1 MRLRLLSTFA
11 LLIAVTAGFTNAAAD
26 SPPVP
31 TDPSKVKPLQVGT
44 AAPPFDVRTATGEP
58 MHFDP
63 KSLRKPAVL
72 IFYRGG
78 WCPYCNAHL
87 GELRKAEQELISIGY
102 DVLFLSAD
110 RPEMLRPS
118 LKEKDLNYTLLS
130 DAQMNAAR
138 AFGIAFRV
146 DDATVQKYK
155 QYNIDLEAASGATHH
170 ELPVP
175 AIFIIDRSGVIRFA
189 HWDPD
194 YKVRMKGEEI
204 LTAARAA
211 IGKSQQQQ

>member
-1 MRLRLLSTFA
+1 MSLRRLSAFVLV
-11 LLIAVTAGFTNAAAD
+11 IAVAAGIVNAAAAD
-26 SPPVP
+26 SPSVP
-31 TDPSKVKPLQVGT
+31 TDPSNVKPLQPGA
-44 AAPPFDVRTATGEP
+44 AAPAFDVRTATGEP
-58 MHFDP
+58 FHFAP

-87 GELRKAEQELISIGY
+87 GELRKAERDLISMGY

-110 RPEMLRPS
+110 RPEVLRPS

-146 DDATVQKYK
+146 DAATVQKYK

-175 AIFIIDRSGVIRFA
+175 AVFIIDRNGVIRFA
-189 HWDPD
+189 QWDPD
-194 YKVRMKGEEI
+194 YKVRMKGEAI
-204 LTAARAA
+204 LTAARDA
-211 IGKSQQQQ
+211 IGKS

>member
-1 MRLRLLSTFA
+1 MRLRLLSTFV
-11 LLIAVTAGFTNAAAD
+11 LVIAVTAGIMNAAAD
-26 SPPVP
+26 SPAVP
-31 TDPSKVKPLQVGT
+31 TDPSKVKPLQVGA
-44 AAPPFDVRTATGEP
+44 AAPAFEVHTATGEP
-58 MHFDP
+58 FHFDP
-63 KSLRKPAVL
+63 TSLRKPAVL

-87 GELRKAEQELISIGY
+87 GELRKAERELISMGY

-110 RPEMLRPS
+110 RPEGLRPS

-146 DDATVQKYK
+146 DDATVKKYK

-175 AIFIIDRSGVIRFA
+175 AVFIIDRNGVIRFA

-204 LTAARAA
+204 LTAARDA
-211 IGKSQQQQ
+211 IGKS

>member
-1 MRLRLLSTFA
+1 MHLRRLSAFVLV
-11 LLIAVTAGFTNAAAD
+11 IAVAAGIVNAVAD

-31 TDPSKVKPLQVGT
+31 IDPSKVKPLQSGA
-44 AAPPFDVRTATGEP
+44 AAPAFDVRTATGEP
-58 MHFDP
+58 FNFNP
-63 KSLRKPAVL
+63 KSLQKPALL

-87 GELRKAEQELISIGY
+87 GELRKAERELISMGY

-110 RPEMLRPS
+110 RPEALRPS

-194 YKVRMKGEEI
+194 YKVRMKGDEI

-211 IGKSQQQQ
+211 LSKG